1 MFSRPRRPIASAGG
15 SAFAIVAAGVLTLA
29 LAACSGEPAAPEG
42 PDLSANRVGAM
53 AAYRVGD
60 QFKATEPLTFSML
73 YNNHPN
79 YPLKDDWL
87 FWSEL
92 SKRTNVKLDNVAVPL
107 SDYEQKR
114 SVLIGAGDAPFII
127 PKSYPNQEDPFVSS
141 GAILPVSDYI
151 DLMPNFKDKVA
162 RGNLQPEIDTLRQED
177 GKYYLLPGLHERP
190 WQDYSLVLR
199 TDILQQLNLKAPT
212 TWDELY
218 TVLKAMK
225 AVHPDVYPFSDRW
238 SKPTPGGNLFNILGS
253 SYGAPGGWGYVH
265 ATWDEKTQKFFYTG
279 ASDKYRQWVQYLN
292 KLVTEGL
299 LDPESFTQTD
309 DIARQ
314 KLANGKSFV
323 ISGNAQTL
331 VNDYRADLA
340 GTIPTAKLAKIA
352 LPIGP
357 AGEINPAS
365 RLENGIMISTKA
377 RDSKNFV
384 AMMQFIDWLWYSDA
398 GQEFAKWGVEGVTF
412 TKDPSGKDTLAAD
425 VNVVGLHP
433 NASKHLQ
440 KDFGFY
446 NGIFAY
452 GGKPELVQAFFSPEE
467 QELQKVMNAR
477 KPIAVAPPYPFSDEE
492 REQATLL
499 ETPLKDYVFQMTLA
513 FILGQRPLTEWD
525 AYVNDLKGKGMTQ
538 YMDLVDKAY
547 QRYKKAH
554 G

>member
-1 MFSRPRRPIASAGG
+1 MSHPSKRR
-15 SAFAIVAAGVLTLA
+15 VAMVATAVLA
-29 LAACSGEPAAPEG
+29 LSLTACSGGGDDAPAG
-42 PDLSANRVGAM
+42 PDLSSNKVGAM
-53 AAYRVGD
+53 ATYNVGD
-60 QFKATEPLTFSML
+60 QFKATEPVSFSML

-92 SKRTNVKLDNVAVPL
+92 NKRTNVKLDNVAVPL

-127 PKSYPNQEDPFVSS
+127 PKSYPHQEDPFVSS

-162 RGNLQPEIDTLRQED
+162 KWNLQPEINTLRQED
-177 GKYYLLPGLHERP
+177 GKYYLLPGLHERS
-190 WQDYSLVLR
+190 WQDYSLAIR
-199 TDILQQLNLKAPT
+199 TDILDQLKLKAPT
-212 TWDELY
+212 TWEELY

-225 AVHPDVYPFSDRW
+225 QAYPDIYPFSDRW
-238 SKPTPGGNLFNILGS
+238 SKPTPGGSLFNILGA
-253 SYGAPGGWGYVH
+253 SYGAPGGWGYQH
-265 ATWDEKTQKFFYTG
+265 AAWDDKAKKFFYAG
-279 ASDKYRQWVQYLN
+279 ASDKYKQWVTYLN

-309 DIARQ
+309 DAARQ

-323 ISGNAQTL
+323 ISANAQVL

-340 GTIPTAKLAKIA
+340 ATNPDAKLTKIP

-357 AGEINPAS
+357 EGEVNPAS

-398 GQEFAKWGVEGVTF
+398 GQEFSKWGVQGVTF
-412 TKDPSGKDTLAAD
+412 NKDSAGKDTLADD

-433 NASKHLQ
+433 SATKHLQ

-446 NGIFAY
+446 NGVFAY
-452 GGKPELVQAFFSPEE
+452 GGKPELVQAFFSTEE
-467 QELQKVMNAR
+467 QSFQKVMNAR
-477 KPIAVAPPYPFSDEE
+477 RPAVVPPPHPFSDEE
-492 REQATLL
+492 REQASLW
-499 ETPLKDYVFQMTLA
+499 ETPLRDYVFQQTLA
-513 FILGQRPLTEWD
+513 FILGQRPLSQWD
-525 AYVNDLKGKGMTQ
+525 AYVTELKGKNMDQ
-538 YMDLVDKAY
+538 YMELVDKAY
-547 QRYKKAH
+547 QRYKSAH